1 MNRLYSRFLL
11 SILLITIFESLFLS
25 QVNAQFT
32 ITENF
37 KGSSVGSNI
46 ILGGNPSSVLTSGV
60 FDPVNNGWLRLTTDA
75 TNARGFAYIDTPFPS
90 SIGVYVEFEYKTWR
104 SKADDT
110 YKGADGI
117 SLFLFDATKTFSIGA
132 FGGSLGYANQT
143 NVAGLEG
150 AYIGVGL
157 DEFGNFAMKS
167 EGKNGG
173 TASLAPNSIVLRGP
187 KIHAQPYRYL
197 AHVQLQTSSSSNT
210 NSIDYN
216 TVTATRPTDS
226 QFYRKVK
233 IYIEPI
239 GTVAVPKY

>member
-1 MNRLYSRFLL
+1 MNRLYSRLLL

-157 DEFGNFAMKS
+157 DEYGNFAMKS

-173 TASLAPNSIVLRGP
+173 TDDLAPNSIVLRGP
-187 KIHAQPYRYL
+187 KNHAQPYRYL
-197 AHVQLQTSSSSNT
+197 KHVQL
-210 NSIDYN
+210 
-216 TVTATRPTDS
+216 
-226 QFYRKVK
+226 
-233 IYIEPI
+233 
-239 GTVAVPKY
+239 

>member
-1 MNRLYSRFLL
+1 MNRLYSRLLL

-157 DEFGNFAMKS
+157 DEYGN
-167 EGKNGG
+167 
-173 TASLAPNSIVLRGP
+173 
-187 KIHAQPYRYL
+187 
-197 AHVQLQTSSSSNT
+197 
-210 NSIDYN
+210 
-216 TVTATRPTDS
+216 
-226 QFYRKVK
+226 
-233 IYIEPI
+233 
-239 GTVAVPKY
+239 